1 MNRMLQRLG
10 LLLAVLVGHASH
22 AGVLRKNHGNDPF
35 FQISH
40 AIANC
45 PVPLGPFLTDKEW
58 HPQVHFRVEDGNS
71 CWLEGRCRLNNS
83 YRYDQE
89 IAETVQR
96 RLAFINRST
105 GWRDNTTLWL
115 ILQRRFIRVQGCV
128 SAAFDKKK
136 FLSELAKTADVDRVM
151 DQTTVD
157 PKAVPL
163 PYRTL
168 AHPEV
173 LPPNDE

>member
-1 MNRMLQRLG
+1 MNRMLQRWG
-10 LLLAVLVGHASH
+10 LLLAVLVSHASH
-22 AGVLRKNHGNDPF
+22 AGDLRKNHGNDPF

-58 HPQVHFRVEDGNS
+58 HPQVHYRVEDGNS
-71 CWLEGRCRLNNS
+71 CWLEGRCRLDNS

-105 GWRDNTTLWL
+105 GWRDKTTLWL

-128 SAAFDKKK
+128 STSFDKKK

-173 LPPNDE
+173 LPPDDE